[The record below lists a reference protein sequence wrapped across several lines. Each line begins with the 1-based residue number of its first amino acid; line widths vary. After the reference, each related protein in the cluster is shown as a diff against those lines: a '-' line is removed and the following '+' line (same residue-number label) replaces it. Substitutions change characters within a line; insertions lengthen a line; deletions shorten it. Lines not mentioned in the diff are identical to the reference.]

1 MFTFISITLFQHI
14 VLLQSIF
21 LEAQNLSMKNKKAFL
36 SAHNYGMKSD
46 ILRYEIL
53 HTYGG
58 VYIDTDYECVINIG
72 ECNLYFLLHINF
84 RFLMT

>member
-1 MFTFISITLFQHI
+1 
-14 VLLQSIF
+14 
-21 LEAQNLSMKNKKAFL
+21 MKNKKAFL

-58 VYIDTDYECVINIG
+58 VYIDTDYECVRNIG
-72 ECNLYFLLHINF
+72 ECNLYSLHRIF
-84 RFLMT
+84 FPSLMI

>member
-1 MFTFISITLFQHI
+1 MLNFISIAPFQNSVLFP
-14 VLLQSIF
+14 SIF
-21 LEAQNLSMKNKKAFL
+21 LEAQNLNMKNKKAFL